1 MEITLDKTDKNEG
14 LIKVSLKEA
23 DYQPAVN
30 QKVKDYSKKANIKGF
45 RPGKVPEGMIRS
57 MYGKSL
63 IVEEITQLVGQK
75 LSGYIKES
83 GIHFLGEPL
92 PNREKSDSIDWGA
105 QKDFEFEYNI
115 GFASDFDLK
124 IDRKLKTERYKIKID
139 DTVLKETVENLQRQ
153 FGEPKMAEIVE
164 EKDFVYGPVEF
175 ADESINKELKIDMRE
190 LEKGAWK
197 KFRGGKT
204 NDKISIDTR
213 KLYKSPNLLKHQL
226 GLTDEEY
233 KKIKGKLSIT
243 IQGIERIT
251 EAPVDQVL
259 FDKTF
264 GEGSVDSLESFNEKV
279 KESVSKNYTSE
290 EAWFFN
296 FKLRELLID
305 KARIVL
311 PDNFLKNWLK
321 EANNEMTDEIL
332 EKEYSTYAKGLRWSL
347 IRNHIVKTKSIEID
361 NEEVLRE
368 AKTLIRNQFAAS
380 GVGEGLEDQL
390 DTFANNYLQAENGDN
405 YMKVFD
411 QVQNRKVM
419 DFLEG
424 KVTIKEKEVSLE
436 AFRKLAGVS
445 ELVDWPNS

>member
-23 DYQPAVN
+23 DYQPAVD
-30 QKVKDYSKKANIKGF
+30 QKVKEYRKKANIKGF

-63 IVEEITQLVGQK
+63 VVEEINQLVGQK

-83 GIHFLGEPL
+83 EMQFLGEPM
-92 PNREKSDSIDWGA
+92 PNREKADSIDWET
-105 QKDFEFEYNI
+105 QKDFDFEYNI

-139 DTVLKETVENLQRQ
+139 ESVLKETIENLQRQ

-164 EKDFVYGPVEF
+164 EKDFVYGPVVS

-197 KFRGGKT
+197 KFRGCKT
-204 NDKISIDTR
+204 DDKLSIDA
-213 KLYKSPNLLKHQL
+213 KKIYKSPNLLKHQL

-233 KKIKGKLSIT
+233 KKIKGKLTIT

-251 EAPVDQVL
+251 EAPVDQTL

-264 GEGSVDSLESFNEKV
+264 GEGSVDSLDVFNEKV
-279 KESVSKNYTSE
+279 KEAVSKNYASE
-290 EAWFFN
+290 ESQFFN
-296 FKLRELLID
+296 FKLREQLIE
-305 KARIVL
+305 KAKIVL

-321 EANNEMTDEIL
+321 EVNEEMTDEIL
-332 EKEYSTYAKGLRWSL
+332 EKEYSTYAKELRWSL
-347 IRNHIVKTKSIEID
+347 LEIR
-361 NEEVLRE
+361 L
-368 AKTLIRNQFAAS
+368 
-380 GVGEGLEDQL
+380 
-390 DTFANNYLQAENGDN
+390 
-405 YMKVFD
+405 
-411 QVQNRKVM
+411 
-419 DFLEG
+419 
-424 KVTIKEKEVSLE
+424 
-436 AFRKLAGVS
+436 
-445 ELVDWPNS
+445 